1 MAQFDCQKAIIDICE
16 SVAPDEGFQVVT
28 WGEPGGHSYVG
39 LREDGDKVFFLIH
52 SPNNAVVKKIIEEVT
67 AKFEEEEYVVSSDVS
82 VSTEF
87 LNEEH
92 HITFE
97 SYRQE
102 DTPGSEEAIKKGLK
116 EIAFRHGMKFRAI
129 LDITGGRNWINF
141 KQVEQND
148 YIVQVS
154 TGGSFQEYDAIRS
167 DICKLFKDHNAEL
180 ESESDYGQR
189 NTGFQKTLL
198 FVDAEKMK
206 AKRIA
211 KQRAISPTFIQTQF
225 NGSVDTGGGNL
236 NTGNADEIDNSTS
249 NADPVEKKWFRKEVV
264 KSILTFLAGVAATLA
279 GQWIMRLLG
288 WIS

>member
-1 MAQFDCQKAIIDICE
+1 MKHFDYRKAICNICE
-16 SVAPDEGFQVVT
+16 SVAPDEGFQVVA
-28 WGEPGGHSYVG
+28 WGEPGGHSYVC
-39 LREDGDKVFFLIH
+39 LKEDGNKVHFLIH
-52 SPNNAVVKKIIEEVT
+52 SPNTTAVTKIIEEVT
-67 AKFEEEEYVVSSDVS
+67 AKFEEKEYTSTDDITVS
-82 VSTEF
+82 F
-87 LNEEH
+87 GFMNEDH

-97 SYRQE
+97 SYQQE
-102 DTPGSEEAIKKGLK
+102 DAPESEEAIKKGLK
-116 EIAFRHGMKFRAI
+116 EIALRHGMKFRAI
-129 LDITGGRNWINF
+129 LDITGGRSWLNF
-141 KQVEQND
+141 KRVEKND
-148 YIVQVS
+148 YVVQVS

-167 DICKLFKDHNAEL
+167 DVCNLFKDYNAEL

-189 NTGFQKTLL
+189 NIGFQKTLQ
-198 FVDAEKMK
+198 FVDSEKLK
-206 AKRIA
+206 AKRTA

-264 KSILTFLAGVAATLA
+264 KSFLTFLAGVAATLA